1 MGSRPIGPVVPR
13 SLPLRVKTSRAGAAD
28 GRAPRR
34 AAAFL
39 LHSPPM
45 ETTAPISAQQR
56 SGAGAVL
63 DAAVIVAALGYLVD
77 IYDLIL
83 VSIVRRPSLT
93 ALGVAGDALVSEG
106 VSILNWRR
114 LDDVER

>member
-1 MGSRPIGPVVPR
+1 
-13 SLPLRVKTSRAGAAD
+13 
-28 GRAPRR
+28 
-34 AAAFL
+34 
-39 LHSPPM
+39 M
-45 ETTAPISAQQR
+45 ETSAPMPAHEQRHVPQR
-56 SGAGAVL
+56 SGPGAVL
-63 DAAVIVAALGYLVD
+63 NAAVIVAALGYFVD

>member
-1 MGSRPIGPVVPR
+1 
-13 SLPLRVKTSRAGAAD
+13 
-28 GRAPRR
+28 
-34 AAAFL
+34 
-39 LHSPPM
+39 M

-56 SGAGAVL
+56 SGPGAVL
-63 DAAVIVAALGYLVD
+63 DAAIIVAAFGYFFD
-77 IYDLIL
+77 ICDLIL
-83 VSIVRRPSLT
+83 GSIARRPSLT